1 MSDTLSAWS
10 ASPRIVDVVLV
21 LVVIEAVGLA
31 ALHRLTGRGPS
42 LRSVWG
48 GLLSGAFLL
57 LAVRAALAGAAWP
70 WIPACL
76 IGSLLAHL
84 ADLASRWNAT
94 DYSPARPRGGTATDR
109 L

>member
-1 MSDTLSAWS
+1 MADALSAWS

-57 LAVRAALAGAAWP
+57 LASLA
-70 WIPACL
+70 
-76 IGSLLAHL
+76 AHL
-84 ADLASRWNAT
+84 ADLASRWNVT
-94 DYSPARPRGGTATDR
+94 DYSPARGQGGSATDR
-109 L
+109 H